1 MTRSRRHGWACL
13 MLGASILVGCGV
25 PIETSSRSAGQLS
38 DGLELN
44 LPTTSIVATTVPVT
58 SAPSTVVALILYF
71 IAGQGL
77 TTRVR
82 VFDTQVDVP
91 TAIAE
96 LAKVPQDDLAT
107 GELTTGLGGG
117 GVVDSISLVNRT
129 AVVEL
134 GEVFANLAG
143 NEQILV
149 LGQIILTLTTNR
161 LAKSVVFTQQ
171 GEQISV
177 PDGNGE
183 PQTRPLTRDDYRI
196 LLSR

>member
-1 MTRSRRHGWACL
+1 
-13 MLGASILVGCGV
+13 MLGASTLVGCGV
-25 PIETSSRSAGQLS
+25 PIETSSRSAGRLS

-44 LPTTSIVATTVPVT
+44 LPTTSIAATTVPVT
-58 SAPSTVVALILYF
+58 SAPSAVVALILYF

-161 LAKSVVFTQQ
+161 LAKAVVFTQQ
-171 GEQISV
+171 GEQVSV